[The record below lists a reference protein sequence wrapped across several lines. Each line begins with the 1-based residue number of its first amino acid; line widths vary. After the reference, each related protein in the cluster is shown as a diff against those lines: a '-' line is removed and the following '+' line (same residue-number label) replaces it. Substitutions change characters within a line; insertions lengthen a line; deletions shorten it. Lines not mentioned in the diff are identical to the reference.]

1 MIISLTGYYMLATGS
16 THAWWPKNI
25 WGLNCCL
32 LFTTVILEFEND
44 IPYFPWMF
52 WGCVFLSSSW
62 IAGDTPCSS
71 TWLDVP
77 IRRVISR
84 LWQQSPPVIEENE
97 YPDELLLTSHRVSM
111 DFSKYCRSML
121 PSLISFTN
129 SYAEEAILIE
139 YLYVIHVMWKASKSG
154 NAAWN
159 LDVHVTGR
167 LKEPVLHILDGSVG
181 SNLWTAL
188 FLSKLTTP
196 CMTFREVMIEC
207 WAVGF
212 TKKENPIF
220 VMHWCRV
227 RHSFI
232 MPTDLEFSR
241 MNNLCMWTVWISWH
255 NLSNMFMVLGKKKE
269 GDAISYFAVF
279 FISTKLL
286 FPSKSKI

>member
-1 MIISLTGYYMLATGS
+1 MLATGS

-52 WGCVFLSSSW
+52 WSCVFLSSSW

-84 LWQQSPPVIEENE
+84 LWQQSPPVLEENE

-111 DFSKYCRSML
+111 DFFKYCRSML

-139 YLYVIHVMWKASKSG
+139 YLYIIHVMWKASKSG

-159 LDVHVTGR
+159 LDVHVKGR

-207 WAVGF
+207 WALGL

-220 VMHWCRV
+220 VMHWCCTCA
-227 RHSFI
+227 SFI
-232 MPTDLEFSR
+232 HHANWSR
-241 MNNLCMWTVWISWH
+241 VFQDEKSVHVNCLNQLAQSFKYVHGPGEEKGGGCDIIFCSFLHFYQVTVS
-255 NLSNMFMVLGKKKE
+255 FE
-269 GDAISYFAVF
+269 E
-279 FISTKLL
+279 
-286 FPSKSKI
+286 